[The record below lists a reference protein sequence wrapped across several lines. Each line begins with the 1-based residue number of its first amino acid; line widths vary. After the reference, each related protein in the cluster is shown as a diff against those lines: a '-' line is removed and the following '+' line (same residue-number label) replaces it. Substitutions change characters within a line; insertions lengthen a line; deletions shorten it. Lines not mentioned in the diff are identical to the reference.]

1 MGLVD
6 KLKDQFLDV
15 IEFEDVSNKLVVY
28 KFKRNEPNNEIKQGS
43 KVIVREG
50 QKAAF
55 VKGGKLAD
63 IMNPGTYT
71 LNTENFPIL
80 SSLQAFPFMF
90 TSPGGSKGK

>member
-71 LNTENFPIL
+71 LNKIFRFYHHYKHFLLCLLHQLYQTYIL
-80 SSLQAFPFMF
+80 
-90 TSPGGSKGK
+90 